1 MDNSF
6 FVFAPDG
13 GYFYNTPKRYI
24 WLVLLLSCDLHL
36 SKIYCDRK
44 IGDQELSALI
54 EKTEVSKWL
63 WAAFGPG
70 VENHLLT
77 YLDKDGNPQGCK
89 DPSIPL

>member
-1 MDNSF
+1 MAAISIILRRDTCGWYPGSLAIF
-6 FVFAPDG
+6 IFL
-13 GYFYNTPKRYI
+13 KQ
-24 WLVLLLSCDLHL
+24 
-36 SKIYCDRK
+36 CDRK

-70 VENHLLT
+70 EENHLLT